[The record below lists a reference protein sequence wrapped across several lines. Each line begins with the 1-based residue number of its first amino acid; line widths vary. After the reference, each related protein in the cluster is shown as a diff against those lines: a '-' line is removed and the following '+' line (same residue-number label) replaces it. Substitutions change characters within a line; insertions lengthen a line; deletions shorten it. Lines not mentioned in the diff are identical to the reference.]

1 MSNNEDWRY
10 KGHDKDAVE
19 ALAERLLSI
28 WEAKKKSLGLT
39 QTKVAERMNATIGS
53 SAPGVEQSAIS
64 QWINGHIPIP
74 EARLIEFMA
83 MLEVTNDEREE
94 LLEIAAQQ
102 GRPDYDVS
110 QVMYQLTP
118 QTGKTPDS
126 QPQLLDPKFQAVFEM
141 GVLMGITKQGWAYE
155 CIQNALDGGYTADE
169 LKDAIRAKVFV
180 AEKSFPPK
188 KK

>member
-1 MSNNEDWRY
+1 
-10 KGHDKDAVE
+10 
-19 ALAERLLSI
+19 
-28 WEAKKKSLGLT
+28 
-39 QTKVAERMNATIGS
+39 
-53 SAPGVEQSAIS
+53 
-64 QWINGHIPIP
+64 
-74 EARLIEFMA
+74 
-83 MLEVTNDEREE
+83 
-94 LLEIAAQQ
+94 
-102 GRPDYDVS
+102 
-110 QVMYQLTP
+110 MYQLTP
-118 QTGKTPDS
+118 QTEKTPDS